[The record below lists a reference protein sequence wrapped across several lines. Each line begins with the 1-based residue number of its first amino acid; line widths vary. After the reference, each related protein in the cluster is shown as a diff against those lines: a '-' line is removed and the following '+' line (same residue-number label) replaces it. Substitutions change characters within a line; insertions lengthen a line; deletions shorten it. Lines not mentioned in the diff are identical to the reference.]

1 MYKLELLWP
10 DGSKTYRNAKTIKQ
24 AYRIAETILEMS
36 PNCYIRLFKGD
47 KLIDIFV
54 N

>member
-10 DGSKTYRNAKTIKQ
+10 DGSKTYRNANTIIQ
-24 AYRIAETILEMS
+24 AHLMAETILEMS
-36 PNCYIRLFKGD
+36 PNCYITLFKD
-47 KLIDIFV
+47 NEIIDIFV

>member
-1 MYKLELLWP
+1 MYKLELIWP

-24 AYRIAETILEMS
+24 AYLMAETILETS
-36 PNCYIRLFKGD
+36 PNCYITLFKDD
-47 KLIDIFV
+47 KIIDNFV

>member
-1 MYKLELLWP
+1 MFKLELLWP

-24 AYRIAETILEMS
+24 AYRIAETIIEMS
-36 PNCYIRLFKGD
+36 PNCYITLFKD
-47 KLIDIFV
+47 DELIDIIV